1 MKSHLTIV
9 VKLHIIQSK
18 KFIVHTKQSCIYWN
32 ECAVRIGL
40 WNGFDT
46 VCLNKNAE
54 LVFMRDGIEC
64 VWLAGEWK
72 SMLGD
77 KKMRN
82 KANHIVSY
90 RIQTRLVRLWSWLL
104 HCKSRVGHFWYKFSP
119 HAFTAIQLHDFLHFF
134 SSMRF
139 LMLLSLVCTPCS
151 RFTVRY
157 SSMVGLLCQ
166 HLIFN
171 WIKL

>member
-32 ECAVRIGL
+32 ECDFRIGL
-40 WNGFDT
+40 WNEFDS
-46 VCLNKNAE
+46 VCLSKNAE
-54 LVFMRDGIEC
+54 LVFMRDGIGC

-77 KKMRN
+77 KKMRK

-90 RIQTRLVRLWSWLL
+90 RIVSYSNQIGALVIMIIALQIARRSLL
-104 HCKSRVGHFWYKFSP
+104 VQV
-119 HAFTAIQLHDFLHFF
+119 FTACIHRHSTAWFSLFFLFNA
-134 SSMRF
+134 
-139 LMLLSLVCTPCS
+139 
-151 RFTVRY
+151 
-157 SSMVGLLCQ
+157 
-166 HLIFN
+166 IFN
-171 WIKL
+171 AIVACLHAV

>member
-82 KANHIVSY
+82 KANHIVTY
-90 RIQTRLVRLWSWLL
+90 RIVFKPDWCACDHDYCIANRASVTSGTSFHRMHSPPFN
-104 HCKSRVGHFWYKFSP
+104 CMIFFIFSL
-119 HAFTAIQLHDFLHFF
+119 QCDF
-134 SSMRF
+134 
-139 LMLLSLVCTPCS
+139 
-151 RFTVRY
+151 
-157 SSMVGLLCQ
+157 
-166 HLIFN
+166 
-171 WIKL
+171 

>member
-32 ECAVRIGL
+32 ECDIRIGL

-54 LVFMRDGIEC
+54 LVFMREGIEC

-90 RIQTRLVRLWSWLL
+90 RIVSYSNQIGALVIMIIALQIARRSLL
-104 HCKSRVGHFWYKFSP
+104 VQV
-119 HAFTAIQLHDFLHFF
+119 FTACIHRHSTAWFSLFFF
-134 SSMRF
+134 SF
-139 LMLLSLVCTPCS
+139 NA
-151 RFTVRY
+151 
-157 SSMVGLLCQ
+157 
-166 HLIFN
+166 IFN
-171 WIKL
+171 AIVACLHAV